1 MKRLRFIFVIIL
13 LFVANLTL
21 ANEPLVFNVK
31 DYGATGNGKTLET
44 KAINKTIDACAKS
57 GAGMVYFPAG
67 VYLSGSIHLKS
78 NITLYF
84 DSGSVLKG
92 APNNINAYDPPEPL
106 GFKAYQDFG
115 HSHWH
120 NALIWGEKVH
130 NIAIM
135 GPGII
140 DGGGMSRRDPKPGGG
155 DKTISLKL
163 CRNILIKDVT
173 IRHAGHFGI
182 LPTGCDNMTID
193 NLKIDTNRDGIN
205 LDCCRNVRVSNCSIN
220 SPRDDGIVLKS
231 SYALGFYRA
240 TEDVT
245 ITNCLVSGYKEGTM
259 LDGTYHGGG
268 GTGRIKFGTESNG
281 GFKNI
286 TISNCVFD
294 HCTGLALEEVD
305 GGTLENVT
313 ISNIAMRDISNSPIF
328 VRLGNRARGPEGTT
342 VGKVRNITIS
352 NVSAMGVNPKFSALI
367 VGIPGHSIENLQLNN
382 IHIIY
387 DGGGTK
393 KDVKMVPPENEK
405 AYPSPHR
412 FGKMPAY
419 GFFCRHVKELEI
431 HNVTVGFQKGDLRP
445 SIICDDVKNLELD
458 DYRAKR
464 AIGNEFPILLK
475 NVTGLFLHDCP
486 NFHMVEPE
494 YKTLSPS
501 QTKVPFLK
509 SFFVETKIKSEKE
522 GIGKIEL
529 FVDHKLLKTKYV
541 WVEPNQLQKIM
552 FTNIELK
559 SRGKHEIEAGK
570 LSKKILVE

>member
-1 MKRLRFIFVIIL
+1 MKILRSVFVILL
-13 LFVANLTL
+13 LFVANLVL
-21 ANEPLVFNVK
+21 ANEPSVFNVK
-31 DYGATGNGKTLET
+31 DYGAIGNGKTLET

-57 GAGMVYFPAG
+57 GGGTVYFPAG

-78 NITLYF
+78 HITLYF

-92 APNNINAYDPPEPL
+92 APNNINAYDPPEAL

-120 NALIWGEKVH
+120 NALIWGEKIH
-130 NIAIM
+130 DIAII

-140 DGGGMSRRDPKPGGG
+140 DGGGMSRGNPKPGGG

-173 IRHAGHFGI
+173 IRHAGHFAI
-182 LPTGCDNMTID
+182 LPTGCDNMILE

-259 LDGTYHGGG
+259 LDGTFQGGG

-305 GGTLENVT
+305 GGTLENVA
-313 ISNIAMRDISNSPIF
+313 ISNISMRNISNSPIF
-328 VRLGNRARGPEGTT
+328 IRLGNRARGPKGTT

-352 NVSAMGVNPKFSALI
+352 NVSVMGVNPKFSVLI
-367 VGIPGHSIENLQLNN
+367 VGIPGYSIENIRFDNL
-382 IHIIY
+382 HIIY
-387 DGGGTK
+387 DGGGK
-393 KDVKMVPPENEK
+393 KEDVKIVPPENEK

-412 FGKMPAY
+412 FGRMPAY
-419 GFFCRHVKELEI
+419 GFFCRHVKGLEF
-431 HNVTVGFQKGDLRP
+431 HNVTVGFKKKDLRP
-445 SIICDDVKNLELD
+445 SMICNDVESLELD

-464 AIGNEFPILLK
+464 AIENESPVLLK
-475 NVTGLFLHDCP
+475 NTSGLFLHDCP
-486 NFHMVEPE
+486 NFGLVQPE
-494 YKTLSPS
+494 VQTFALS
-501 QTKVPFLK
+501 QTKVSPGK
-509 SFFVETKIKSEKE
+509 SFFIETRIKSETE
-522 GIGKIEL
+522 GIAKIEI
-529 FVDHKLLKTKYV
+529 FVDHKLLKTKYI
-541 WVEPNQLQKIM
+541 WVKPNQLQKVL
-552 FTNIELK
+552 FTNVKLK
-559 SRGKHEIEAGK
+559 SRGKHEIEMGK
-570 LSKKILVE
+570 LSKIILVE